1 MEMKTYKKFF
11 SLIIAIL
18 TIQIMLPVNIRAQ
31 EGINYTLAKSYFTEM
46 DSLCSVDNGKLWGI
60 NLYGPTMFVIP
71 ESRTIIANQSD
82 KEGKLSEQ
90 EGVFIGKLPENI
102 NIANYSID
110 WSGEKWTMVMWNALS
125 QNDPYSRNK
134 LLIHESWHSIQNKLG
149 ISPVMTANL
158 HLDEL
163 QGSILIKLELRALS
177 KALVSEN
184 ISDKKGAFKDALI
197 IRKYR
202 QKLFPDNNENEFE
215 RHEGM
220 PEYTGYKLCG
230 LNKNII
236 PKVIAKQINLA
247 DNKDGFANSFA
258 YLTGPA
264 YGFILDNFN
273 IEWHKQIIDGKSL
286 TEIAE
291 NLVLVDMPSDTLQFK
306 ELVDKIG
313 SKYDYE
319 ALIKSETEK
328 FEKQKKLTNI
338 YKEKIINGNQ
348 LIIRNN
354 NLKLKFNPQE
364 KLIPIDN
371 GVIYKTMRLVGEWGV
386 LEVEDG
392 IYRSNDWQ
400 VFIVSAPKSSNSEI
414 IDEDDYKLTLNKDWK
429 IIEIKKGKYTLTKK

>member
-1 MEMKTYKKFF
+1 
-11 SLIIAIL
+11 
-18 TIQIMLPVNIRAQ
+18 MLPINIKSQ
-31 EGINYTLAKSYFTEM
+31 ENIDYALAKSYFKEM

-60 NLYGPTMFVIP
+60 NLYGPTMFVVP
-71 ESRTIIANQSD
+71 ESRTIIANQQD
-82 KEGKLSEQ
+82 NEGKLSEQ
-90 EGVFIGKLPENI
+90 EGIFIGKLPENI

-125 QNDPYSRNK
+125 QNDPFSRNK
-134 LLIHESWHSIQNKLG
+134 LMIHESWHRIQDKIG
-149 ISPVMTANL
+149 ISPVMTSNL

-184 ISDKKGAFKDALI
+184 ISDKKVTLEDALI

-202 QKLFPDNNENEFE
+202 QKLFPGNNENEFE

-230 LNKNII
+230 LNENII
-236 PKVIAKQINLA
+236 PKVIAKQLNLA
-247 DNKDGFANSFA
+247 VSKDGFANSFA

-264 YGFILDNFN
+264 YGFLFDDLN
-273 IEWHKQIIDGKSL
+273 IEWLKQIIDGKSL

-291 NLVLVDMPSDTLQFK
+291 NIVLAKMPSDTLQFK
-306 ELVDKIG
+306 SLVEKIG
-313 SKYDYE
+313 SNYDYE
-319 ALIKSETEK
+319 TLIKNETEK
-328 FEKQKKLTNI
+328 FEKQKKQTNI
-338 YKEKIINGNQ
+338 YKEKIIKGNQ

-354 NLKLKFNPQE
+354 NLNFKYNPQE

-371 GVIYKTMRLVGEWGV
+371 GVIYKTMRLVGEWGI
-386 LEVEDG
+386 LEVKDG
-392 IYRSNDWQ
+392 IFRSNDWQ

-414 IDEDDYKLTLNKDWK
+414 MNEDDYELTLNKGWK
-429 IIEIKKGKYTLTKK
+429 IIEIKEGKYTLTKE

>member
-1 MEMKTYKKFF
+1 MKIYKKFF

-18 TIQIMLPVNIRAQ
+18 IIQIMLPINIKSQ
-31 EGINYTLAKSYFTEM
+31 ENIDYALAKSYFKEM

-60 NLYGPTMFVIP
+60 NLYGPTMFVVP
-71 ESRTIIANQSD
+71 ESRTIIANQQD
-82 KEGKLSEQ
+82 NEGKLSEQ
-90 EGVFIGKLPENI
+90 EGIFIGKLPENI

-125 QNDPYSRNK
+125 QNDPFSRNK
-134 LLIHESWHSIQNKLG
+134 LMIHESWHRIQDKIG
-149 ISPVMTANL
+149 ISPVMTSNL

-184 ISDKKGAFKDALI
+184 ISDKKVTLEDALI

-202 QKLFPDNNENEFE
+202 QKLFPGNNENEFE

-230 LNKNII
+230 LNENII
-236 PKVIAKQINLA
+236 PKVIAKQLNLA
-247 DNKDGFANSFA
+247 VSKDGFANSFA

-264 YGFILDNFN
+264 YGFLFDDLN
-273 IEWHKQIIDGKSL
+273 IEWLKQIIDGKSL

-291 NLVLVDMPSDTLQFK
+291 NIVLAKMPSDTLQFK
-306 ELVDKIG
+306 SLVEKIG
-313 SKYDYE
+313 SNYDYE
-319 ALIKSETEK
+319 TLIKNETEK
-328 FEKQKKLTNI
+328 FEKQKKQTNI
-338 YKEKIINGNQ
+338 YKEKIIKGNQ

-354 NLKLKFNPQE
+354 NLNFKYNPQE

-371 GVIYKTMRLVGEWGV
+371 GVIYKTMRLVGEWGI
-386 LEVEDG
+386 LEVKDG
-392 IYRSNDWQ
+392 IFRSNDWQ

-414 IDEDDYKLTLNKDWK
+414 MNEDDYELTLNKGWK
-429 IIEIKKGKYTLTKK
+429 IIEIKEGKYTLTKE

>member
-1 MEMKTYKKFF
+1 MKTYKKFF

-18 TIQIMLPVNIRAQ
+18 TIQTMLPVNIKAQ
-31 EGINYTLAKSYFTEM
+31 EGNDYALAKSYFSEL
-46 DSLCSVDNGKLWGI
+46 DSLCSIDNGKLWGI
-60 NLYGPTMFVIP
+60 NLYGPTMLVIP
-71 ESRTIIANQSD
+71 ESRTIIANQQD
-82 KEGKLSEQ
+82 NEGKLSEQ
-90 EGVFIGKLPENI
+90 EAVFIGKLPKNI

-110 WSGEKWTMVMWNALS
+110 WSGEKWTMVMWNAIS

-134 LLIHESWHSIQNKLG
+134 LLIHESWHRIQDKIG
-149 ISPVMTANL
+149 ISPVMTSNL

-184 ISDKKGAFKDALI
+184 IPDKKAALKDASI

-202 QKLFPDNNENEFE
+202 QKIFPGNNENEFE

-230 LNKNII
+230 LNENII
-236 PKVIAKQINLA
+236 PKIIAKQLDLA
-247 DNKDGFANSFA
+247 ENKDGFANSFA

-264 YGFILDNFN
+264 YGFLFDDLN
-273 IEWHKQIIDGKSL
+273 IEWRKQIIDGKSL

-291 NLVLVDMPSDTLQFK
+291 NVVLADMPSDTLQFK
-306 ELVDKIG
+306 ALIEKTG
-313 SKYDYE
+313 SHYDYE
-319 ALIKSETEK
+319 TLIKNETEK
-328 FEKQKKLTNI
+328 YEKQKKLTNI

-354 NLKLKFNPQE
+354 NLKFTFNPQE

-371 GVIYKTMRLVGEWGV
+371 GVVYKTMRLVGEWGV
-386 LEVEDG
+386 LEVKDG

-414 IDEDDYKLTLNKDWK
+414 MNEDDYELTLNKGWK
-429 IIEIKKGKYTLTKK
+429 IIEIKEGKYTLTKE